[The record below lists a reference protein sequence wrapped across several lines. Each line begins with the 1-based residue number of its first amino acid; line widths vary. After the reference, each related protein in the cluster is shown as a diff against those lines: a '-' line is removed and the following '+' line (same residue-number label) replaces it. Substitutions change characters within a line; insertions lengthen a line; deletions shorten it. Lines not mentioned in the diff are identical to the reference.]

1 MKVFDAS
8 RPGGR
13 TVFGALTLLVTTA
26 VLAGC
31 GTVTGTPGAAE
42 LDVRKLAVG
51 KYPTDPL
58 DSRMSYVHSKSG
70 GRELAVGR
78 LGDSVVIGP
87 EVDPSFTH
95 GVMSL
100 SLQVSAGLG
109 LVLSTVA
116 EPVVE
121 RNNMMFGYA
130 ASASTKPLSTARDP
144 DSLLAFSP
152 FGGAKPDPD
161 ATSFNVTVLQFPD
174 QQRATV
180 AADQMEAAD
189 FDVASDQNQRITL
202 DKQPG
207 AKAHWRPGIATMGT
221 TLAHGQYVISV
232 FVQQPKPEVT
242 ELTKLTEKVLAAQL
256 PLLDQTPALSP
267 REVLRLDYDPQN
279 LMRRTLHPGNYA
291 APNAV
296 DEVTRTPRGF
306 LHTVDDQPK
315 WKTLLDDNGVDS
327 TATTRNGALLLR
339 TRDAKAATALWSSL
353 AGAAASPADQS
364 ADVPDTTCVET
375 ASPNTKP
382 QRYDDEDA
390 WDKSDRYVCTLH
402 YNRYVARVAGTQL
415 ADVKQRAAAQYALL
429 ANSQ

>member
-1 MKVFDAS
+1 MKILDAR
-8 RPGGR
+8 RPCGR
-13 TVFGALTLLVTTA
+13 TALGALTLLVTTA

-31 GTVTGTPGAAE
+31 GTVTGMPEAGE
-42 LDVRKLAVG
+42 FDVRKLSVG

-58 DSRMSYVHSKSG
+58 DTRMSYVHSKSFG
-70 GRELAVGR
+70 EELAIGR

-100 SLQVSAGLG
+100 SLDVPLALG
-109 LVLSTVA
+109 LVLSMVA

-121 RNNMMFGYA
+121 RNNMMFGYS
-130 ASASTKPLSTARDP
+130 ASASTKPLSAARDSE
-144 DSLLAFSP
+144 SLLAFSP

-174 QQRATV
+174 QQRAST
-180 AADQMEAAD
+180 AAEQMEAAD

-202 DKQPG
+202 DQQPE

-232 FVQQPKPEVT
+232 FVQQPKPEVA
-242 ELTKLTEKVLAAQL
+242 ELKKLTEKVLAAQL
-256 PLLDQTPALSP
+256 PLLEQTPPLSA
-267 REVLRLDYDPQN
+267 RDTLRLDYDPQN
-279 LMRRTLHPGNYA
+279 MIRRTLHPGTYA
-291 APNAV
+291 SPNAV
-296 DEVTRTPRGF
+296 NEVTRTPRGF
-306 LHTVDDQPK
+306 LHNVDDQPK
-315 WKTLLDDNGVDS
+315 WKLLLDNNGVDS
-327 TATTRNGALLLR
+327 TATTRNGALLIR
-339 TRDAKAATALWSSL
+339 ARDAKAATSLWSSI

-364 ADVPDTTCVET
+364 VDVPDTACAET

-402 YNRYVARVAGTQL
+402 YNRYVARVAGNQL